1 MTAVDSR
8 SVSWWP
14 THEFVAQLLAQANT
28 APPMAGTP
36 AWCALADDDPLK
48 LLSLAQAG
56 EHHCLRMEVAQGQ
69 RAEASRAIAASAPW
83 GQIGREIQQRAAFRT
98 ANPWAQRRQAV

>member
-1 MTAVDSR
+1 MNATASR

-14 THEFVAQLLAQANT
+14 THEFVAELLAQANT

-56 EHHCLRMEVAQGQ
+56 EHHVLRMEVAQGHRAAASRAVAASVDWGKVGREIHQ
-69 RAEASRAIAASAPW
+69 RAEF
-83 GQIGREIQQRAAFRT
+83 RAAH
-98 ANPWAQRRQAV
+98 PWSRRKAVS